1 MKLYFKFLILIWFIS
16 SNVLCA
22 DEFVVISGG
31 PALRKWEKSRNPTHD
46 VFWGNFVN
54 SAGARFQQI
63 QQQMTSSDLLTWL
76 VYRPAYERRSTEE
89 GQNLVQLVEAK
100 AQSLGVRLI
109 WFNETETVVTYL
121 NSGQNRKEQPI
132 QTLDFFGHSN
142 KANWMFDYSN
152 EIDACSTVFFHTRD
166 LTQLE
171 RGIFDKKAE
180 IQSWGCH
187 SGEYYSQ
194 KFKETTGMKMVGAI
208 GKTDYSGGGLPV
220 LSSQNGKW
228 AN

>member
-1 MKLYFKFLILIWFIS
+1 MKSYKFLFLFFFVSSSLSQASEFI
-16 SNVLCA
+16 
-22 DEFVVISGG
+22 VISGG
-31 PALRKWEKSRNPTHD
+31 PALRKWEKMRNPTHD

-54 SAGARFQQI
+54 SASSRFQQI
-63 QQQMTSSDLLTWL
+63 QPQSTSSDLLTWL
-76 VYRPAYERRSTEE
+76 VYRPSYERRSTEE
-89 GQNLVQLVEAK
+89 GQNLINLIETK

-109 WFNETETVVTYL
+109 WFNETETVVNYL
-121 NSGQNRKEQPI
+121 NSGQDRKDQPI

-152 EIDACSTVFFHTRD
+152 EIDACSTTFFHTRD
-166 LTQLE
+166 LAQLK
-171 RGIFDKKAE
+171 RGIFAKKAQV
-180 IQSWGCH
+180 QSWGCH

-194 KFKETTGMKMVGAI
+194 KFKEITGKKMVGAI